1 MCSILKQLLREIKL
15 TVDDNKKHLMHD
27 PAHPRQEA
35 LGWPSSF
42 GFFCMIVGKN
52 PNKLTGQ
59 PNKLLMLYFTQQYIL
74 SECDL

>member
-1 MCSILKQLLREIKL
+1 
-15 TVDDNKKHLMHD
+15 MHD
-27 PAHPRQEA
+27 PEHPRQEA

-42 GFFCMIVGKN
+42 GFFCIIVWKN

-59 PNKLLMLYFTQQYIL
+59 PNKLLMLYFTHQYIL